1 MIAGIEQILV
11 LAKDDS
17 SGWIETLVTILIIMF
32 IFIGPLLK
40 KLTEGIRKKV
50 AQDRGVKEPKET
62 KKPPPSTDVGVA
74 MEVMDE
80 IASMFNKVPE
90 GPLGGDAR
98 TAKKSPAPSKKE
110 PGQVHQK
117 LLHEHKPQKPAVLPK
132 PQKALYARPVP
143 QGRTYAVVET
153 PTKRRREPRYKEE
166 PISQI
171 SATQAPEALSAVA
184 AVDHVEK
191 VETVGVKSKVH
202 KADAWKRLPKRLSD
216 NQKAIALA
224 EIFGKPRYDAEVTGP
239 WDM

>member
-17 SGWIETLVTILIIMF
+17 SGWIETLITILIIMF

-40 KLTEGIRKKV
+40 KLTDGIRKKV
-50 AQDRGVKEPKET
+50 AQDRGVKEPKESQ
-62 KKPPPSTDVGVA
+62 KPVPMSKIGVA
-74 MEVMDE
+74 QEVMDE
-80 IASMFNKVPE
+80 IASLFN
-90 GPLGGDAR
+90 DAR

-117 LLHEHKPQKPAVLPK
+117 LIHEHKPQKPAVLPK
-132 PQKALYARPVP
+132 PQKALYAVPVP

-153 PTKRRREPRYKEE
+153 PTKRRRESRYKEE

-171 SATQAPEALSAVA
+171 SATQAPDAPSAVVA
-184 AVDHVEK
+184 AVDKVEK
-191 VETVGVKSKVH
+191 VETVGVKSKIH
-202 KADAWKRLPKRLSD
+202 KADAWKRLPARLSD